1 MARPPDRSPLTSQIP
16 RLVRD
21 WLVPIAELALRLAA
35 IILAAELLLSV
46 PLPLE
51 GTPLTLVH
59 ALIALA
65 AVALVGITIFET
77 LFYDHYRP

>member
-16 RLVRD
+16 RLLRD
-21 WLVPIAELALRLAA
+21 WLVPIAELAIRLAA
-35 IILAAELLLSV
+35 IILLAEILLNV

-65 AVALVGITIFET
+65 AVVLVGITIFET

>member
-1 MARPPDRSPLTSQIP
+1 MAWPPDRSPLTSPIP
-16 RLVRD
+16 RLLRD

-35 IILAAELLLSV
+35 IFLATELLLSV

-51 GTPLTLVH
+51 GTPLTLIH

-65 AVALVGITIFET
+65 AVVLVGIAILES

>member
-1 MARPPDRSPLTSQIP
+1 MARPPNRSPLTSKIP
-16 RLVRD
+16 RLVHD
-21 WLVPIAELALRLAA
+21 WLVPIAELAIRLAA
-35 IILAAELLLSV
+35 IILLAEILLNV

-59 ALIALA
+59 ALIAFA
-65 AVALVGITIFET
+65 AVALVGVTIFET

>member
-1 MARPPDRSPLTSQIP
+1 MASPPNRSPLTSQIP
-16 RLVRD
+16 RLLRD
-21 WLVPIAELALRLAA
+21 WLVPIAELAIRLTA
-35 IILAAELLLSV
+35 IILAAELLLNV
-46 PLPLE
+46 PLPLV

>member
-1 MARPPDRSPLTSQIP
+1 MRQIP
-16 RLVRD
+16 PVVRE
-21 WLVPIAELALRLAA
+21 WLLPIAELAVRLTV
-35 IILAAELLLSV
+35 IILVAELLLSV

-65 AVALVGITIFET
+65 AVALVGISILET
-77 LFYDHYRP
+77 LFYDRYRP

>member
-1 MARPPDRSPLTSQIP
+1 MGSPPNRSPLTSRVP
-16 RLVRD
+16 RLLRD
-21 WLVPIAELALRLAA
+21 WLAPIAELTLRLTA
-35 IILAAELLLSV
+35 IILAAELRLSV
-46 PLPLE
+46 PLPME
-51 GTPLTLVH
+51 GSPLTLVH

>member
-1 MARPPDRSPLTSQIP
+1 MASPPDRSPLTSQIP
-16 RLVRD
+16 ALLRE
-21 WLVPIAELALRLAA
+21 WLVPIAELTIRLAA

-51 GTPLTLVH
+51 GTPLSLVH
-59 ALIALA
+59 AVVALA

-77 LFYDHYRP
+77 LFYDRYHP